1 MFAVF
6 GVLIVALI
14 IYSSNRYVNDY
25 VNDLINDKF
34 AIYLS
39 GDVEHMVAAN
49 DDRAVATY
57 YAVENCGT
65 FGVGITSKKEYTM
78 PKV

>member
-1 MFAVF
+1 MSKIKVTFE
-6 GVLIVALI
+6 
-14 IYSSNRYVNDY
+14 VNAG
-25 VNDLINDKF
+25 NDLINDKF

-57 YAVENCGT
+57 YAVENCG
-65 FGVGITSKKEYTM
+65 
-78 PKV
+78 KVCSRRKFVKTWKV